1 LTNGNSLTLS
11 PGVYVINGGSF
22 NLQSGPVTSSGG
34 VTIYLTN
41 GATVNIGSGVPV
53 TLNAPSTGTYAG
65 ILFFQ
70 DRNDMGTSNFAG
82 GTADILQGTIYAPG
96 GKVLFTNGLQ
106 QSTMAVVAQDVDFES
121 GTYNLNADPGG
132 NITGINS
139 GSSGPGATYVLT
151 MVE

>member
-1 LTNGNSLTLS
+1 M
-11 PGVYVINGGSF
+11 
-22 NLQSGPVTSSGG
+22 QSGPVTSSGG

-41 GATVNIGSGVPV
+41 GATVNIGYGVSV
-53 TLNAPSTGTYAG
+53 TLNAPTTGTYAG

-70 DRNDMGTSNFAG
+70 DRNDTGTSTFAG

-96 GKVLFTNGLQ
+96 GRVQFTNGLQ
-106 QSTMAVVAQDVDFES
+106 QSTLAVVAEDVDFES
-121 GTYNLNADPGG
+121 GTYNLNSDPGG

-139 GSSGPGATYVLT
+139 GSGGPGATYVVT